1 MILRN
6 YDLFLFFYITKN
18 PPAQEKE
25 VSKEPAQGLSRLCID
40 RQNISAV

>member
-1 MILRN
+1 MIFCN

-25 VSKEPAQGLSRLCID
+25 VNKEPAQGLSRHVLIA
-40 RQNISAV
+40 NTYPP